1 MLNYITVDVVL
12 QAGRRLR
19 TARQPDGRAAVCR
32 FLPIYIY
39 IYIYKLYIEVIY
51 IYSSEVPMLRRGG
64 VSMGRAVQTNDK
76 RLADEASS
84 LCGPEAHTRISFR
97 WF

>member
-39 IYIYKLYIEVIY
+39 ININYIYRLYIY
-51 IYSSEVPMLRRGG
+51 IAARFRCSGG
-64 VSMGRAVQTNDK
+64 G
-76 RLADEASS
+76 
-84 LCGPEAHTRISFR
+84 G
-97 WF
+97 